1 MDASTAAGFKYRAFI
16 SYSHRDERRASWLHK
31 SIEGYRVPKPLIG
44 QPSRDGAIPSKLFPV
59 FRDRDE
65 LASSPDLSTSL
76 TGDIDRRCSPRFA
89 GARTRAWRERQA
101 APGICS
107 ASGTTAVIRVG
118 QGF

>member
-44 QPSRDGAIPSKLFPV
+44 QPSRDGAIPSKLFPI

-65 LASSPDLSTSL
+65 LASSPDLST
-76 TGDIDRRCSPRFA
+76 
-89 GARTRAWRERQA
+89 
-101 APGICS
+101 
-107 ASGTTAVIRVG
+107 
-118 QGF
+118 